1 MLKLGKLFSS
11 LACLCFLVFAASSA
25 QAQAAA
31 PTSNQAPTQTQTQEG
46 AASSTEAR
54 VEISSYKGPELR
66 SYAQMLK
73 GLLAYQ
79 EKRLH
84 APDSELYFI
93 LIPKKKEMR
102 LEGLTM
108 RLASDETS
116 TTIPIDTGGKFQLP
130 LIELKNDN
138 EYDLILNRPKGQFY
152 IKPYVKSANL
162 NQDTKRMGDLR
173 LECQVRWAI
182 EKQDVSLVF
191 SAYVKLMSSGNPCE
205 TKNVAVFY
213 FAPTGVEAVTFDAPK
228 KKYVIP
234 VNADGK
240 YTLPLED
247 KSISDDV
254 LVSFVRKAAAHQE

>member
-1 MLKLGKLFSS
+1 MPKLGKPLSL
-11 LACLCFLVFAASSA
+11 LACLCLLALAPSAA
-25 QAQAAA
+25 QAQATVSTATNA
-31 PTSNQAPTQTQTQEG
+31 LAQIQTQDG

-54 VEISSYKGPELR
+54 VEISAYKGPELR

-73 GLLAYQ
+73 GLLVYQ
-79 EKRLH
+79 EKRQH
-84 APDSELYFI
+84 APDSELYFV
-93 LIPKKKEMR
+93 LIPKKKETR

-116 TTIPIDTGGKFQLP
+116 TTIPVDAGGKFQLP
-130 LIELKNDN
+130 LIELKSDN

-162 NQDTKRMGDLR
+162 NPDTKRMGDLR

-191 SAYVKLMSSGNPCE
+191 SAYVKLMASGNPCE
-205 TKNVAVFY
+205 AGTVAVGY
-213 FAPTGVEAVTFDAPK
+213 FAPVGVESVTFDAPK

-234 VNADGK
+234 VNSDGK

-254 LVSFVRKAAAHQE
+254 LVSFVRKGAGHQE

>member
-1 MLKLGKLFSS
+1 MLRWGKRWSWMLAWGVSMSAPQLGY
-11 LACLCFLVFAASSA
+11 
-25 QAQAAA
+25 AQAA
-31 PTSNQAPTQTQTQEG
+31 QEG
-46 AASSTEAR
+46 AASSSQVSAESR

-79 EKRLH
+79 DKRQH

-102 LEGLTM
+102 VEGLTM

-116 TTIPIDTGGKFQLP
+116 TSIPVDAGGKFQLP

-162 NQDTKRMGDLR
+162 TPDIKRMGDLR

-182 EKQDVSLVF
+182 EKQDVSVVF
-191 SAYVKLMSSGNPCE
+191 STYVKLLSGGNPCE
-205 TKNVAVFY
+205 ARTVAVYY
-213 FAPTGVEAVTFDAPK
+213 FAPVGVEAVTFDTPK

-234 VNADGK
+234 VNSEGSKVTASTPTGAK
-240 YTLPLED
+240 
-247 KSISDDV
+247 
-254 LVSFVRKAAAHQE
+254 